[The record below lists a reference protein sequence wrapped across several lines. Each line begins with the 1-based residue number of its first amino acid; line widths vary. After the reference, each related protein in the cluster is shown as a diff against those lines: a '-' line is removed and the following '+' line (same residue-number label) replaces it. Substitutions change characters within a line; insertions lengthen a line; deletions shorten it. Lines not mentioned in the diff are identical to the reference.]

1 MSDSPYYLISDLI
14 QMLVKA
20 KEQHGDLPVVIN
32 RNGINDT
39 VLLTPDHVTVGN
51 ATDESPSSQ
60 ELRAEY
66 SYNGQVL
73 DLGAY

>member
-1 MSDSPYYLISDLI
+1 MSDSPYYLMSDLI
-14 QMLVKA
+14 QMLVES

-39 VLLTPDHVTVGN
+39 VLLTPGHVTVGN
-51 ATDESPSSQ
+51 ATDKSPSSQ
-60 ELRAEY
+60 ELQAEY
-66 SYNGQVL
+66 GYNGKVL